1 MLVLTSQVKFCK
13 TIDKNPLWWFLTLWS
28 SWKTITLHLL
38 FFFVQDKFNF
48 TDCRTLVH
56 WFLVFLKV
64 GELTCDS
71 DILLW
76 IKNMLRKRHYLFK
89 MVCKFEVNIYWAWIN
104 FLMSMLCLCKM
115 KCKMS
120 CLTLEFFFFSSYTI
134 VKLRKVLV
142 IVDLSLEYHLLFVY
156 LFLDT
161 ITFKMWYIWLNSTAS
176 SSRSSASAKFFEHS
190 ETYHLGTFIKIN

>member
-89 MVCKFEVNIYWAWIN
+89 IVCKFEVYIYWAWII
-104 FLMSMLCLCKM
+104 FLMSMLCVCKM

-120 CLTLEFFFFSSYTI
+120 CLTLEFFFFQ
-134 VKLRKVLV
+134 
-142 IVDLSLEYHLLFVY
+142 LLY
-156 LFLDT
+156 NCET
-161 ITFKMWYIWLNSTAS
+161 EKSTGFCGFISGGS
-176 SSRSSASAKFFEHS
+176 SSLHIFVSGYYYVQDVIHLIELDCLVFE
-190 ETYHLGTFIKIN
+190 ELGICQIFRTFWNIPSGYLY